1 MKKST
6 KIITTAVALALV
18 VAAMVVGIYAATAGS
33 ATITANVSWTATA
46 GITFEFNGKVEGGA
60 LKPAAVSH
68 VVVSSTT
75 NTGAAGTGNLSENF
89 IDSDKGTA
97 QDNGVN
103 DPGAIIYTYT
113 IKNTTASA
121 IKIKLT
127 KAPAQGAESGAT
139 AAEHKPA
146 VAYEVTG
153 VTGASLATLQGT
165 DGVSLPTGD
174 TLTVKIT
181 LSMAS
186 GSDATTDAD
195 LGINSFDASV
205 TFSMGL

>member
-113 IKNTTASA
+113 IKNTTAST

-127 KAPAQGAESGAT
+127 EGPAQGAESGAT
-139 AAEHKPA
+139 AADHKPA

-153 VTGASLATLQGT
+153 PTGATLATLQGT
-165 DGVSLPTGD
+165 DGVSLPNGD

-186 GSDATTDAD
+186 GSGATTDAD

-205 TFSMGL
+205 EFSMGL

>member
-33 ATITANVSWTATA
+33 ATITANVSWNAVA
-46 GITFEFNGKVEGGA
+46 GVTFEFNGKVEGG
-60 LKPAAVSH
+60 KNNPAAVSH
-68 VVVSSTT
+68 IVVSSTT
-75 NTGAAGTGNLSENF
+75 NTAAAGTGNLSEEF
-89 IDSDKGTA
+89 LDSS
-97 QDNGVN
+97 DNGVN
-103 DPGAIIYTYT
+103 DPSAIVYTYT

-127 KAPAQGAESGAT
+127 KAPAEGAESGGT

-153 VTGASLATLQGT
+153 VTGADLATLRGN
-165 DGVSLPTGD
+165 DGVSLPNGD